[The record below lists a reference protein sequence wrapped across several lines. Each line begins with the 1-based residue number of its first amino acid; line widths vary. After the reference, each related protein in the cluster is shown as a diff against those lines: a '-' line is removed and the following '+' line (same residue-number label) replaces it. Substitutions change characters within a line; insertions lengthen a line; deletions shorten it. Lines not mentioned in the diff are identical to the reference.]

1 MRHVAR
7 VFWSGMAFAGSVD
20 YAELTR
26 WAVSRVFILIG
37 ALFIFIGLL
46 VTPLPIP
53 LGLPM
58 IALGAVILLNSSSS
72 AKKTFVRWGRKYPRT
87 VGRIRAWLRANQRAA
102 RQRAAR
108 ERNRSL

>member
-26 WAVSRVFILIG
+26 WAISRVFILIG
-37 ALFIFIGLL
+37 ALFVFVGLL

-58 IALGAVILLNSSSS
+58 IVLGAVILLNASSS
-72 AKKTFVRWGRKYPRT
+72 AKKTFVRWGRKYPGT
-87 VGRIRAWLRANQRAA
+87 VGRVRAWLRAHQRSTH
-102 RQRAAR
+102 R
-108 ERNRSL
+108 RNRM